1 MHNILITTS
10 TFDTASSPALA
21 GLAAAGF
28 NIIVNP
34 KKRRLSE
41 AEVADLLAEH
51 AVVGMIAGVEPLTA
65 AVLDRAPG
73 LKVISRCGIGLD
85 SVDLVAAA
93 ARNIRVTNTPDA
105 PVDAVAELTLAL
117 MLDLLRHVSEADRK
131 LRQGEWQPLMGN
143 LLKHQTV
150 GLIGLGRIG
159 SRVAQ
164 LVSAFGANVLACD
177 PKPYTLPPQVRLCA
191 MDELLRSS
199 NIVSLHIPYTKSA
212 ANIIDANEL
221 AVMPKGSFLI
231 NTARGGLVDEAAL
244 ASALTSGHLAGA
256 ALDTFQTEP
265 YAGPL
270 KDIPQA
276 LLTAHMGSYAKE
288 SRISMEHEAAENLVA
303 GLISVG
309 TLKA

>member
-1 MHNILITTS
+1 MQNILITTS

-28 NIIVNP
+28 KIIVNP
-34 KKRRLSE
+34 KKRRLTE
-41 AEVADLLAEH
+41 AEVSDLLAEY

-65 AVLDRAPG
+65 AVLDRATG

-85 SVDLVAAA
+85 SVDLTAAA
-93 ARNIRVTNTPDA
+93 ARNIRVTNTPGA

-117 MLDLLRHVSEADRK
+117 MLDLLRHVSETDRK

-143 LLKHQTV
+143 LLRYQTV

-164 LVSAFGANVLACD
+164 LVSAFGATVLACD
-177 PKPYTLPPQVRLCA
+177 PKPYTVPPNVRLCA
-191 MDELLRSS
+191 MEELLSNSS
-199 NIVSLHIPYTKSA
+199 IVSLHIPYAKSA
-212 ANIIDANEL
+212 ANIIGAREL
-221 AVMPKGSFLI
+221 AAMPEGSFLI
-231 NTARGGLVDEAAL
+231 NAARGGLVDETAL
-244 ASALTSGHLAGA
+244 ASALGSGHLAGA

-265 YAGPL
+265 YTGPL
-270 KDIPQA
+270 RDIPQV
-276 LLTAHMGSYAKE
+276 LMTAHMGSYAKE
-288 SRISMEHEAAENLVA
+288 SRMVMESEAAENLVA

-309 TLKA
+309 ALKA